1 MSTVEYEVEH
11 VPDQLVD
18 QLVKGYDALSTEI
31 RTLNEQRQELENK
44 LAWAKQQVRS
54 AIFVATFRPMMKSS
68 ICSR

>member
-18 QLVKGYDALSTEI
+18 QLVKGFDALSTEI
-31 RTLNEQRQELENK
+31 RTLNEQRQELERK

-54 AIFVATFRPMMKSS
+54 AISS
-68 ICSR
+68 PHLIQ